1 MTKYLRSERTQ
12 IVQDPVLLR
21 ACLRW
26 VENLIEFGPARC
38 RATERRIVAH
48 CFVQID
54 ARTGQSRS
62 FLLLGHVSNL
72 LVHLTHFLMF

>member
-26 VENLIEFGPARC
+26 VENCVKFGSAR
-38 RATERRIVAH
+38 RGAAERRIVAN